1 MDILWPAIGISVVVG
16 FVFYV
21 LASHWG
27 RTIRQQ
33 AWTIQRLSDRV
44 QMLEEVDNPLFR
56 DRISKSSPVP
66 LEQVFTFTF
75 RLNDR
80 FWRQTL
86 GLSPDEARAAQ
97 SFGTLVG
104 SVKLERWRSHTIATI
119 TEVLPESKTAKWQTR
134 SLDYYPAPNG
144 RSDAL
149 TLWEMPVQLPSNGNR
164 PPSLELL
171 LRRNTVELLGRG
183 VCCEDGAH
191 GNRSAASEDVTFFSA
206 PLDSVLLAEFR
217 SHDPTENGNGTG
229 NGTSNGMV
237 SWRTFYAWNDEK
249 TGIEWQLRMLD
260 LNVKSEW
267 ERWKVLESAAP
278 QMTPGD

>member
-1 MDILWPAIGISVVVG
+1 MDILWPALGISVVVG

-33 AWTIQRLSDRV
+33 AWTIQRLSERI
-44 QMLEEVDNPLFR
+44 QMLEEVDNPIFR

-86 GLSPDEARAAQ
+86 GLSPNEARAAQ

-104 SVKLERWRSHTIATI
+104 SIKLERWRSHTIATI

-134 SLDYYPAPNG
+134 SLDYYPAPSG

-149 TLWEMPVQLPSNGNR
+149 TLWELPVRLPSNGSR

-183 VCCEDGAH
+183 VSAGDGA
-191 GNRSAASEDVTFFSA
+191 SASDASEDAIFFCA
-206 PLDSVLLAEFR
+206 PLDPVLLAEFR
-217 SHDPTENGNGTG
+217 SHDPTEKWNGNGAAT
-229 NGTSNGMV
+229 GMV

-278 QMTPGD
+278 QMTRGD